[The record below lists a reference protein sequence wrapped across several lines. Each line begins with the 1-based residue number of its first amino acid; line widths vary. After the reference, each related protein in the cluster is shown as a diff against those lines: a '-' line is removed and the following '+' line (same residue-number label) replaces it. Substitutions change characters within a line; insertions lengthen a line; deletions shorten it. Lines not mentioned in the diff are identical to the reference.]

1 MIEYLDFAARVDA
14 RVDAHASN
22 GLAGEKL
29 RIWRQLTLHNGR
41 PISIYA
47 CGERGMLGSLYVHF
61 FLTYIKSASPHD
73 FERFSADCLEYALKA
88 NPVPLAKQLVSSC
101 LILPCIAT
109 HTTFRELVSAA
120 ESVEKLTM
128 AESKSKAGSQKNS
141 FLQTAFMPC
150 LLNLTTHKSFHSGAQ
165 QGLTDTLFKAGEDFL
180 VKNVVAANAPPE
192 IDHHHR

>member
-1 MIEYLDFAARVDA
+1 MIDYLDFTRRVDQ
-14 RVDAHASN
+14 
-22 GLAGEKL
+22 GLADEKL

-47 CGERGMLGSLYVHF
+47 SGDRGVMGGLSLHF

-73 FERFSADCLEYALKA
+73 FERFSLDCLEYALKA

-109 HTTFRELVSAA
+109 HTTYRELVLAA
-120 ESVEKLTM
+120 ESAEKL
-128 AESKSKAGSQKNS
+128 AKGDSKSKPDALKNS

-150 LLNLTTHKSFHSGAQ
+150 LVNLTTHKSFHSGAR
-165 QGLTDTLFKAGEDFL
+165 QGFMDNLFKAGEDFL
-180 VKNVVAANAPPE
+180 VKTVVAANAPP
-192 IDHHHR
+192 DVDPRHR